1 MDEWANTARQTKQ
14 LSYTR
19 FRTRMTRRFL
29 QFLNKY
35 IYISHLES
43 VTYAAMHGGLFVCRA
58 STVLTCSSRQ
68 CLLAFSLFSL
78 FLSPPPFRSFS
89 FGNRS
94 TEKILLACQ
103 FDVVQRDRRRALLC
117 VLLVRI
123 RERRACCLWAWES
136 GRMRQFW
143 VFRPI
148 TLAYYHSAWVFF
160 LLQAKMTPATCSLQA
175 VSHWFMLHFLL
186 LHI

>member
-35 IYISHLES
+35 IYITFRKRHIRRNARRLICVPSLHSLDLLLEAVS
-43 VTYAAMHGGLFVCRA
+43 FGLFSFQSLPLSSTFPFLFFWQSINWKNTVGLPVRCGSERPQARIAMCAFGAYSGEESMLSLSMRIGTDA
-58 STVLTCSSRQ
+58 SVLSFPSNYSS
-68 CLLAFSLFSL
+68 LLSLGMS
-78 FLSPPPFRSFS
+78 
-89 FGNRS
+89 N
-94 TEKILLACQ
+94 
-103 FDVVQRDRRRALLC
+103 
-117 VLLVRI
+117 
-123 RERRACCLWAWES
+123 
-136 GRMRQFW
+136 
-143 VFRPI
+143 
-148 TLAYYHSAWVFF
+148 F